1 MKVYFLHV
9 LVLRDFELFCS
20 FEHCVALS
28 FELFVAEEAGYSKAV
43 FTCFFST
50 DCLSKTSKGMM
61 WPFRPDQHHLN
72 VSS

>member
-1 MKVYFLHV
+1 MF

-28 FELFVAEEAGYSKAV
+28 LELFVVEEAGCCKTG
-43 FTCFFST
+43 FTYFFST